1 MNTRGTSTP
10 PLPPYP
16 LSPIRFPM
24 HSGQRQE
31 THAQTE
37 RYRNELAQELHTPPN
52 TNRDVFLHESVK
64 AGHSAYLDPNISR
77 FLNDT
82 FLCLTTNEEFAS

>member
-1 MNTRGTSTP
+1 MS
-10 PLPPYP
+10 
-16 LSPIRFPM
+16 
-24 HSGQRQE
+24 SGQRQE

-37 RYRNELAQELHTPPN
+37 RYRNELAQELHTRLAYTPNEIINEIAN

-64 AGHSAYLDPNISR
+64 AEHSAYLDPNISR